1 MRKNRKRIGSQND
14 KKQIEKEWEMDR
26 KRTNEGFFGV
36 LVLLIIMQTLGKLF

>member
-1 MRKNRKRIGSQND
+1 MRKDWKRMGSQKD
-14 KKQIEKEWEMDR
+14 EKQIEKEWEMDR